1 MTKKLFIIFLIS
13 HSLLLAQTAPNLV
26 ATDLD
31 GVSHNLYN
39 YLDSGKTVLLDF
51 FIVNCTPCQEAASH
65 MDDFWGTYG
74 PNGTD
79 QLEIL
84 SIEVYNNSDETVKET
99 TNNWG
104 INNSVINL
112 DND

>member
-13 HSLLLAQTAPNLV
+13 HSLLSAQTAPNLV

-31 GVSHNLYN
+31 GISHNLYD

-51 FIVNCTPCQEAASH
+51 FNVSCTPCQEAASH
-65 MDDFWGTYG
+65 MDDFWQTYG

-79 QLEIL
+79 QLEVL
-84 SIEVYNNSDETVKET
+84 SIEAYNNSNQTSKCC
-99 TNNWG
+99 
-104 INNSVINL
+104 
-112 DND
+112 

>member
-1 MTKKLFIIFLIS
+1 MTKKLFIILLIS
-13 HSLLLAQTAPNLV
+13 QSLLLAQTTPNLV

-74 PNGTD
+74 SNGTD
-79 QLEIL
+79 QLEVL
-84 SIEVYNNSDETVKET
+84 SIEVSPPLNTFA
-99 TNNWG
+99 
-104 INNSVINL
+104 NSVPTTMP
-112 DND
+112 